1 MANDPESS
9 GAATLVADR
18 LHSAAIHLLRRV
30 RKVDEESGLSAARL
44 SALSVL
50 VFGGPTTIGQ
60 LARVEQVSA
69 PTMTRLVQALERDGL
84 VVREAH
90 EADGRAVR
98 LRATDEGR
106 SILEQGRER
115 RVSELAALLDRLP
128 ADELRALG
136 DAVAA
141 IEALLGRPPSA
152 SSAYAADTAE
162 RRWSDLSDDSSGS
175 GGTSG

>member
-1 MANDPESS
+1 MAKDHGSS
-9 GAATLVADR
+9 RDAAFVADR

-50 VFGGPTTIGQ
+50 VFSGPTTIGE

-90 EADGRAVR
+90 EKDGRAVR
-98 LRATDEGR
+98 LQATDEGR
-106 SILEQGRER
+106 DILGRGRER
-115 RVSELAALLDRLP
+115 RVAELATLLERLP
-128 ADELRALG
+128 ADDLQSLG
-136 DAVAA
+136 EAA
-141 IEALLGRPPSA
+141 DTIEALLGRPPSA
-152 SSAYAADTAE
+152 SSAYAARTAE